1 MNISNSDLKK
11 LETIVNE
18 ILAGHAKSKEYSFEK
33 LQELIEKSESLQKI
47 LAKIFKDNEGTMIV
61 SGEEFDSIAELNTS
75 GIVKDIIEAYMSIKG
90 YDIID
95 EEVEIE
101 DVDQLMAEVN
111 DAEASRVVSE
121 GYYVEGEDPLK
132 MYLRE
137 IGEIKLLTLEEEK
150 DLFTRYKE
158 TGDLE
163 IRKYIASAN
172 LRLVVSIAKRY
183 INRGLQ
189 LLDLIQEGNLGL
201 MTAIDKFDLSRGFK
215 FSTYATHWIRQAI
228 TRAITD
234 KSRAIRIPTHVSET
248 LSKINKTKAIFIQ
261 THDGRRPTNEEISE
275 ITGFSVKEIEKT
287 LKFESDIVSLEE
299 PVGTDDKG
307 DQTTLGEFI
316 ADENASTDYA
326 GELSILKDLIAEV
339 LEGLKPRE
347 REVIILRF
355 GLNGGTAMTLDEVGK
370 QFNVTHERV
379 RQIEVKALKK
389 LRSTKVKQKLEGFNK

>member
-18 ILAGHAKSKEYSFEK
+18 ILAEHAKSKEYSFEK

-111 DAEASRVVSE
+111 DAEASRVFSE

-183 INRGLQ
+183 IEAFHADSLAV
-189 LLDLIQEGNLGL
+189 
-201 MTAIDKFDLSRGFK
+201 MVFD
-215 FSTYATHWIRQAI
+215 
-228 TRAITD
+228 
-234 KSRAIRIPTHVSET
+234 P
-248 LSKINKTKAIFIQ
+248 
-261 THDGRRPTNEEISE
+261 
-275 ITGFSVKEIEKT
+275 
-287 LKFESDIVSLEE
+287 
-299 PVGTDDKG
+299 
-307 DQTTLGEFI
+307 
-316 ADENASTDYA
+316 
-326 GELSILKDLIAEV
+326 
-339 LEGLKPRE
+339 
-347 REVIILRF
+347 
-355 GLNGGTAMTLDEVGK
+355 
-370 QFNVTHERV
+370 
-379 RQIEVKALKK
+379 KK
-389 LRSTKVKQKLEGFNK
+389 

>member
-47 LAKIFKDNEGTMIV
+47 LAKIFKDNAGTMIV

-111 DAEASRVVSE
+111 DAEASRVFSE

-183 INRGLQ
+183 VNRGLQ

-201 MTAIDKFDLSRGFK
+201 MTAIDKFDPSRGFK

-248 LSKINKTKAIFIQ
+248 LSKINRTKAIFIQ

-299 PVGTDDKG
+299 PVGTDEKG

-339 LEGLKPRE
+339 LEELKPRE

-370 QFNVTHERV
+370 LFNVTHERV
-379 RQIEVKALKK
+379 RQIEAKALKK

>member
-1 MNISNSDLKK
+1 ML
-11 LETIVNE
+11 
-18 ILAGHAKSKEYSFEK
+18 FR
-33 LQELIEKSESLQKI
+33 
-47 LAKIFKDNEGTMIV
+47 
-61 SGEEFDSIAELNTS
+61 S

>member
-18 ILAGHAKSKEYSFEK
+18 ILAEHVKSKEYSFEK
-33 LQELIEKSESLQKI
+33 LQELIEKSEPLQKI
-47 LAKIFKDNEGTMIV
+47 LAKIFKDNAGTMIV

-101 DVDQLMAEVN
+101 DVDQLMAEADEV
-111 DAEASRVVSE
+111 ESSRVVSE

-163 IRKYIASAN
+163 IRKYIANAN

-183 INRGLQ
+183 VNRGLQ

-201 MTAIDKFDLSRGFK
+201 MTAIDKFDLSKGFK

-234 KSRAIRIPTHVSET
+234 KGRAIRIPTHVSET

-370 QFNVTHERV
+370 LFNVTHERV
-379 RQIEVKALKK
+379 RQIEAKALKK